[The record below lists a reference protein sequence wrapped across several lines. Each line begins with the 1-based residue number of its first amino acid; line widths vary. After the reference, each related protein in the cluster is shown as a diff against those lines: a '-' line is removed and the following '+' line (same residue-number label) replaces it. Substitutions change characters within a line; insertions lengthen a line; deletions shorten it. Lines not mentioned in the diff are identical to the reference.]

1 MNLPTHLT
9 NPGSGSTEIDLY
21 SLPTIRRN
29 SIGFETDEEQS
40 KAEGKRHNNDQAII
54 HTDDRGGIESAPD
67 EGQARQYKSRR
78 KRWWNAVLTV
88 GKRHTAF
95 IGPGIIA
102 SVGYT
107 DPGNWVTD
115 LAAGSQFGYKL
126 LFIVLM
132 SGLFGI
138 FLQIL
143 AVRMGVVT
151 GDDLARNT
159 RLLLLPD
166 DDGRLRFGS
175 RNVHNSTPDKIKYR
189 NLRIFTLWGLYFV
202 SEGALIATELAELLG
217 SAIALN
223 LLFPGLPLYGG
234 VLVTCADV
242 MLFLFIYK
250 PQGNFRIFEF
260 LIAVLVMIVLA
271 CYIALLVRTKPNW
284 ADVFY
289 GYVPSSTLVEA
300 EALYTGIGIIGA
312 VIMPHA
318 MYLGSHFSTINRMD
332 QSKNASRYDMD
343 PEVNEFTSANA
354 DAMPWHQRS
363 ISVLRGYIAN
373 HFPTLDLHL
382 RNRGHRHTRRAGQR
396 ATISAL
402 RTGLRQN
409 ENKELWASRMT
420 IAEMK
425 IHLPHAAWDIA
436 LSLFFFAIT
445 VNSAILIVAGA
456 AFYYGNNNQSQLS
469 DLYDAF
475 NLLKNTLGQTYA
487 ILFAVA
493 LLAAGQSASITCTL
507 AGQIVSEGFIKWRT
521 NAFLRR
527 MITRIITV
535 IPSLAIAIG
544 VGRNGLDEMLIASQV
559 TLSFALPFVLVP
571 LIAVTSLKKKM
582 IVEEEIDEES
592 ANGPIPVGDRED
604 DSKED
609 FVMGVPPTAVT
620 ASSSNAINSANCAT
634 PSAAPEDP
642 LQPISTSVNEENRV
656 SNLRSPSITSK
667 IKQNFANKWYIIGM
681 ALVIYLV
688 IVIADLYTL
697 VALFT
702 GQSG

>member
-1 MNLPTHLT
+1 MNLPSHLT
-9 NPGSGSTEIDLY
+9 SHASGSSEIDIY
-21 SLPTIRRN
+21 NLPMVKRN
-29 SIGFETDEEQS
+29 ASGFEIDSNEIKQTD
-40 KAEGKRHNNDQAII
+40 KIHNNEEAII
-54 HTDDRGGIESAPD
+54 HTDDRGGIDNDPD
-67 EGQARQYKSRR
+67 EEPG
-78 KRWWNAVLTV
+78 KRWYDKISTIA
-88 GKRHTAF
+88 KRHAAF

-126 LFIVLM
+126 LFVVLM
-132 SGLFGI
+132 SGIFGI

-166 DDGRLRFGS
+166 DDGRLRLG
-175 RNVHNSTPDKIKYR
+175 RNNSTPDKLKHR
-189 NLRIFTLWGLYFV
+189 NLRIITLWALYLV
-202 SEGALIATELAELLG
+202 SEGALIATEFAELLG

-234 VLVTCADV
+234 VLVTSADV

-260 LIAVLVMIVLA
+260 LIAFLVMIVLA

-284 ADVFY
+284 ADVFD
-289 GYVPSSTLVEA
+289 GYVPSSTLVQP

-318 MYLGSHFSTINRMD
+318 MYLGSHFSTINRID
-332 QSKNASRYDMD
+332 KSKNSSRFEMD
-343 PEVNEFTSANA
+343 PEVVESASINDNA
-354 DAMPWHQRS
+354 LPWPQRC
-363 ISVLRGYIAN
+363 IGLLRRYIAN
-373 HFPTLDLHL
+373 NFPTFDAHL
-382 RNRGHRHTRRAGQR
+382 RTRGQRHTRRSGER
-396 ATISAL
+396 ATIPAL
-402 RTGLRQN
+402 RSDQAQDQSKGL
-409 ENKELWASRMT
+409 WPTRMS

-445 VNSAILIVAGA
+445 INSAILVVAGA
-456 AFYYGNNNQSQLS
+456 AFYYGNHSSAQLS

-475 NLLKNTLGQTYA
+475 ELLKSTLGGAYA
-487 ILFAVA
+487 ILFAIA

-507 AGQIVSEGFIKWRT
+507 AGQLVSEGFIKWRT

-527 MITRIITV
+527 MVTRVITI

-544 VGRNGLDEMLIASQV
+544 VGRKGLDSALIASQV

-571 LIAVTSLKKKM
+571 LIATTSMNKKM
-582 IVEEEIDEES
+582 TVEDDIDEELVQGTKS
-592 ANGPIPVGDRED
+592 RDKED
-604 DSKED
+604 SSKEELATGMPLSAITPSSSD
-609 FVMGVPPTAVT
+609 MLKLTSCTTPPTTQEIPLREGAPASTSAVEQGVRHST
-620 ASSSNAINSANCAT
+620 SNAHS
-634 PSAAPEDP
+634 
-642 LQPISTSVNEENRV
+642 
-656 SNLRSPSITSK
+656 SIASK
-667 IKQNFANKWYIIGM
+667 IVHNFANKWYIIVV
-681 ALVIYLV
+681 AIIIYLV
-688 IVIADLYTL
+688 IVIADIYTL
-697 VALFT
+697 VTLF
-702 GQSG
+702 SGKS

>member
-1 MNLPTHLT
+1 MNLPSHLT
-9 NPGSGSTEIDLY
+9 NSAPGSSEIDIY
-21 SLPTIRRN
+21 NLPVVNRN
-29 SIGFETDEEQS
+29 ASGFEAVSNES
-40 KAEGKRHNNDQAII
+40 KAANKRQNNEQEII
-54 HTDDRGGIESAPD
+54 HTDDRGGIDDAPD
-67 EGQARQYKSRR
+67 EGPQKPWYSKAMTI
-78 KRWWNAVLTV
+78 A
-88 GKRHTAF
+88 KRHGAF
-95 IGPGIIA
+95 VGPGIIA

-126 LFIVLM
+126 LFVVLM

-166 DDGRLRFGS
+166 DDDRFRFGS
-175 RNVHNSTPDKIKYR
+175 KGVHNNTPDKLKYR
-189 NLRIFTLWGLYFV
+189 NLRILTLWGLYFV
-202 SEGALIATELAELLG
+202 SEGALIATEFAELLG

-250 PQGNFRIFEF
+250 PQGNFRIFEL
-260 LIAVLVMIVLA
+260 LIAILVMIVLA

-284 ADVFY
+284 SQVFD
-289 GYVPSSTLVEA
+289 GYVPSSTLVQP
-300 EALYTGIGIIGA
+300 EALYTGISIIGA

-318 MYLGSHFSTINRMD
+318 MYLGSHFSTINRID
-332 QSKNASRYDMD
+332 RSKNSLRFDME
-343 PEVNEFTSANA
+343 PEVYESTSPN
-354 DAMPWHQRS
+354 DNSVPWLQRS
-363 ISVLRGYIAN
+363 FRVLRTYIAN
-373 HFPTLDLHL
+373 HFPTFDAHL
-382 RNRGHRHTRRAGQR
+382 RNRGHRHTRRAEEP
-396 ATISAL
+396 ATVPAL
-402 RTGLRQN
+402 RSDQTQDQVKGLWN
-409 ENKELWASRMT
+409 MRMS
-420 IAEMK
+420 ISEMK
-425 IHLPHAAWDIA
+425 THLPHAAWDIA

-445 VNSAILIVAGA
+445 INSAILVVSGA
-456 AFYYGNNNQSQLS
+456 AFYYGNNRSAQLS

-475 NLLKNTLGQTYA
+475 ELLKTTLGGAYA
-487 ILFAVA
+487 ILFAIA

-527 MITRIITV
+527 MVTRIITM

-544 VGRNGLDEMLIASQV
+544 VGRQGLDQALIASQV

-571 LIAVTSLKKKM
+571 LIAVTSMKKKM
-582 IVEEEIDEES
+582 TVEDDIDEELVD
-592 ANGPIPVGDRED
+592 GPRMTDGRNA
-604 DSKED
+604 SKED
-609 FVMGVPPTAVT
+609 VVTGVPLTAIT
-620 ASSSNAINSANCAT
+620 PSSSNAMNPASCKTPDAT
-634 PSAAPEDP
+634 PEDP
-642 LQPISTSVNEENRV
+642 LRGPISISADEQGRLSTSNA
-656 SNLRSPSITSK
+656 RSSIASK
-667 IKQNFANKWYIIGM
+667 VTHNFMNGWFNIVIAI
-681 ALVIYLV
+681 VIYL
-688 IVIADLYTL
+688 IILIADVYTL

-702 GQSG
+702 GKSS

>member
-1 MNLPTHLT
+1 MNLPSHLT
-9 NPGSGSTEIDLY
+9 NSASGSSEIDIYNLPVVKRNGSGFKID
-21 SLPTIRRN
+21 SN
-29 SIGFETDEEQS
+29 EVKVAD
-40 KAEGKRHNNDQAII
+40 KRQGNEQAII
-54 HTDDRGGIESAPD
+54 HTDDRGGIDDSPD
-67 EGQARQYKSRR
+67 GGSR
-78 KRWWNAVLTV
+78 KTWYNKALTIA
-88 GKRHTAF
+88 KRHTAF

-132 SGLFGI
+132 SGIFGI

-166 DDGRLRFGS
+166 DDGRLRLRSNGAP
-175 RNVHNSTPDKIKYR
+175 NSTPDKLKYR
-189 NLRIFTLWGLYFV
+189 NLRIFTLWALYLV
-202 SEGALIATELAELLG
+202 SEGALIATEFAELLG

-223 LLFPGLPLYGG
+223 LLFPGLPLYAG

-250 PQGNFRIFEF
+250 PQGNFRVFEF
-260 LIAVLVMIVLA
+260 LIAILVMIVLA

-284 ADVFY
+284 AKVFD
-289 GYVPSSTLVEA
+289 GYVPSSTLVQP

-318 MYLGSHFSTINRMD
+318 MYLGSHFSTINRID
-332 QSKNASRYDMD
+332 KSKNALRFEMD
-343 PEVNEFTSANA
+343 PEVTESTSTNGN
-354 DAMPWHQRS
+354 DTMPWLQRCF
-363 ISVLRGYIAN
+363 SVLRTYIAN
-373 HFPTLDLHL
+373 NFPTFDAHL
-382 RNRGHRHTRRAGQR
+382 RNRGRRHIGRSEEQ
-396 ATISAL
+396 ATVPAL
-402 RTGLRQN
+402 RSDQTRGQT
-409 ENKELWASRMT
+409 KTLWPTRMT
-420 IAEMK
+420 ISEMK
-425 IHLPHAAWDIA
+425 THLPHAAWDIA

-445 VNSAILIVAGA
+445 INSAILVVAGA
-456 AFYYGNNNQSQLS
+456 AFYYGNNSSAQLS

-475 NLLKNTLGQTYA
+475 ELLKSTLGGAYA
-487 ILFAVA
+487 ILFAIA

-527 MITRIITV
+527 MVTRIITI

-544 VGRNGLDEMLIASQV
+544 VGRQGLDQALIASQV

-571 LIAVTSLKKKM
+571 LIAVTSMKKKM
-582 IVEEEIDEES
+582 AVEDDVDEEYVVE
-592 ANGPIPVGDRED
+592 PRLTRENA
-604 DSKED
+604 SKED
-609 FVMGVPPTAVT
+609 IVTGVPLTAIT
-620 ASSSNAINSANCAT
+620 PSSSDAINPTSCTT
-634 PSAAPEDP
+634 PFAGPEDP
-642 LQPISTSVNEENRV
+642 LQRPTFTSTEGQDYHEST
-656 SNLRSPSITSK
+656 RSSIASK
-667 IKQNFANKWYIIGM
+667 VTHNFANKWYIIGI
-681 ALVIYLV
+681 AIVIYLV
-688 IVIADLYTL
+688 IVIADIYTL

-702 GQSG
+702 GKS